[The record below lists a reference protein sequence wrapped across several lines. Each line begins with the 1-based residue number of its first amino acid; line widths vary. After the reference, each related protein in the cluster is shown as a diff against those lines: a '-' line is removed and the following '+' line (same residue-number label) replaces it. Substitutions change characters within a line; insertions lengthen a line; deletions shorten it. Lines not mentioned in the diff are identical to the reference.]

1 MEGFTAVPSDGNT
14 TSICV
19 LLNFD
24 APENLCMLYGGM
36 VAFVYLCIGV
46 HNRCFKEDWL
56 FYSETDDTANQNNAP

>member
-1 MEGFTAVPSDGNT
+1 MLSLREILQHIIAIRKEGCTAVPSDGNT

-46 HNRCFKEDWL
+46 HNRCFKED
-56 FYSETDDTANQNNAP
+56 